1 MEVRKHRVENRWV
14 YGEYDFYIGEELVA
28 QLTTQLVGVDY
39 AYLYFLPKLY
49 RDNDRTRID
58 LRYITYDEALE
69 KAIKIVTKKLYLQ
82 SMNILDS
89 LKVLM
94 LRSKQRINIM
104 KGQEHEQNYD

>member
-14 YGEYDFYIGEELVA
+14 YGEYDFYVGEELVA

-49 RDNDRTRID
+49 RDNNRTRID

-82 SMNILDS
+82 SMNIIDS
-89 LKVLM
+89 LKNMEVE
-94 LRSKQRINIM
+94 R
-104 KGQEHEQNYD
+104 

>member
-28 QLTTQLVGVDY
+28 QLTTQCIGVDY
-39 AYLYFLPKLY
+39 AYLYFLPKIY
-49 RDNDRTRID
+49 GDNDRIRID

-69 KAIKIVTKKLYLQ
+69 KAVKIVTKKLYLQ

-89 LKVLM
+89 LK
-94 LRSKQRINIM
+94 SIEIEK
-104 KGQEHEQNYD
+104 

>member
-1 MEVRKHRVENRWV
+1 MEVRKHKVGNRWI

-39 AYLYFLPKLY
+39 AYLYFLPKIY

-89 LKVLM
+89 LK
-94 LRSKQRINIM
+94 NIEVE
-104 KGQEHEQNYD
+104 K

>member
-1 MEVRKHRVENRWV
+1 MEVRKHKVENRWV

-69 KAIKIVTKKLYLQ
+69 KDIKIVTKKLYLQ

-89 LKVLM
+89 LKNMEVE
-94 LRSKQRINIM
+94 R
-104 KGQEHEQNYD
+104 

>member
-1 MEVRKHRVENRWV
+1 MKVRKHKVENRLV

-39 AYLYFLPKLY
+39 AYLYFLPKIY
-49 RDNDRTRID
+49 RGNDRTRID

-89 LKVLM
+89 LKNMEVE
-94 LRSKQRINIM
+94 R
-104 KGQEHEQNYD
+104 

>member
-1 MEVRKHRVENRWV
+1 MEVRKHRVENRCV

-39 AYLYFLPKLY
+39 AYLYFLPKIY
-49 RDNDRTRID
+49 RDNDKTRID

-82 SMNILDS
+82 SMNVLDS
-89 LKVLM
+89 LKNMEVE
-94 LRSKQRINIM
+94 R
-104 KGQEHEQNYD
+104 

>member
-14 YGEYDFYIGEELVA
+14 YGEYGFYIGEELVA

-39 AYLYFLPKLY
+39 AYLYFLPKIY
-49 RDNDRTRID
+49 KDNDRTRID

-82 SMNILDS
+82 SMNVLDS
-89 LKVLM
+89 LKNMEVE
-94 LRSKQRINIM
+94 R
-104 KGQEHEQNYD
+104 

>member
-39 AYLYFLPKLY
+39 VYLYFLPKIY
-49 RDNDRTRID
+49 GDEDRTRID
-58 LRYITYDEALE
+58 LRYITYTEALE

-82 SMNILDS
+82 SMNILDN
-89 LKVLM
+89 LK
-94 LRSKQRINIM
+94 NIEIE
-104 KGQEHEQNYD
+104 K

>member
-1 MEVRKHRVENRWV
+1 MEVRKHKVENRLV

-39 AYLYFLPKLY
+39 AYLYFLPKIY
-49 RDNDRTRID
+49 IGNDRTRID

-89 LKVLM
+89 LKNMEVE
-94 LRSKQRINIM
+94 R
-104 KGQEHEQNYD
+104 